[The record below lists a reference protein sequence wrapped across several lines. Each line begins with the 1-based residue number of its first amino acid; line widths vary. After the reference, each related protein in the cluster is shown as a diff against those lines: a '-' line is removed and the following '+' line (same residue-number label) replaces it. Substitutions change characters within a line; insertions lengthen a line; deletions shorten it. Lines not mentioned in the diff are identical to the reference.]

1 MNNIFHIDRL
11 MFSSHFS
18 KHGDNVAALESLQV
32 ALTLDKDSSPV
43 HQAMAAVHAHLGQ
56 VTEAEGHH
64 QMALQ
69 LSPGNAEC
77 RTNFGIFLT
86 DTGMTVAS

>member
-1 MNNIFHIDRL
+1 
-11 MFSSHFS
+11 MFVSCIS
-18 KHGDNVAALESLQV
+18 KRGDNVAALESLRI

-69 LSPGNAEC
+69 LSPSNAEC
-77 RTNFGIFLT
+77 RTNFGILLS
-86 DTGMTVAS
+86 DAGMTVAC